1 MVGEGVIGIGSVIP
15 LHMGELSEICQIIV
29 GVAAVSEEFGDV
41 CMLWFVFC
49 CQLCSMKVEPPFDL
63 FLVGKLVEMWWRC
76 FPRRMGASHCWNVG
90 KFRLGHV
97 CDLVVRCRLLIG
109 PESAGRMGAAA
120 GAAVRRCGI

>member
-1 MVGEGVIGIGSVIP
+1 
-15 LHMGELSEICQIIV
+15 MGELSEICQIIV

-97 CDLVVRCRLLIG
+97 CDLVVRCGLLIG
-109 PESAGRMGAAA
+109 PESDGCMGAAA
-120 GAAVRRCGI
+120 GAAV